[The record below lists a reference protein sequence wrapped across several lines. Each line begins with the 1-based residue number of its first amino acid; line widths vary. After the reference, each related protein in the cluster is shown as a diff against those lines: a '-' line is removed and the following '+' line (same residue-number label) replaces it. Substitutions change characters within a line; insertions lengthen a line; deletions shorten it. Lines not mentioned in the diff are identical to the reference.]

1 MRLGTRA
8 VGRGRYVRRG
18 HPAAGWAAAFLF
30 LAGGLLAAPVLEAQ
44 GTQVG
49 TQFSNWATLTF
60 TSAGTGYTVAS
71 DTVAILVG
79 QVAGVSLQPPRV
91 NSGAPGT
98 AVVFAHTL
106 TNTGNGP
113 DSFTVAAVSARGWPL
128 TLYRDWNGDGLLD
141 AGDSLLTGPVPL
153 GYGAAA
159 SLIAQVAVPAGASP
173 GVSDTVMV
181 TATSRF
187 NPAVTSSVQ
196 DRLDV
201 SASGAVTIG
210 LTKQVDRVTA
220 VTGDVLTYTLA
231 YAASG
236 SGTDSSVTLV
246 DTIPAGASYVAGS
259 MRWNGTPVTDA
270 IGDDA
275 GSFVAAGNG
284 EVVVTVGSVA
294 GGTGGTVTFQAKV
307 DSGPARTVTNRGAA
321 TYVWSGTSSTAPS
334 NIVQTS
340 VLVPALTLTK
350 GLVGPAQAQIGQQV
364 QYTLRYGDATGGASV
379 STVVLSDTL
388 PAGLNYVSATPAPTT
403 VGPVL
408 SWALGNLAP
417 GDTGVVD
424 LMLQVSNTVQDT
436 VWARNVAA
444 LTGSNATPQ
453 SASAPLVA
461 LIGPPTAAI
470 GLDLTA
476 NALEVGIGDV
486 IPYTEVVRNAGS
498 VPISA
503 IRLDNTLP
511 AGGSYARG
519 TAIGADSVLVAGG
532 HLVLVT
538 TAPLAPG
545 ATRTLHYA
553 VALASAS
560 GNLVQVRA
568 IASARAGALQPVS
581 PQAVAWV
588 QVRRAWPMETRAA
601 IGKVWIDRDGTGVQR
616 PTDGGLAGID
626 IWTEDGQV
634 VTTDSTGKFSF
645 ANLRPG
651 RHVFR
656 LDPRTLPADYLIA
669 GEDIQTVESS
679 GWTTPRVDFRVVPV
693 AARDAE
699 APHPA
704 AARQPMP
711 VRQPTDLRQPGAG
724 RPRVDFQFSAVPLGE
739 AGDSGAGWD
748 GAAPRLAGGRHAV
761 VRYQVTVR
769 QPSGTQLDALIGFTP
784 VADSAIVYRD
794 GVEFTR
800 YSWVGRDAIPIPPA
814 RPGAE
819 IRIVAWAS
827 ERRDSATM
835 LLYVIARRDSAMT
848 WPHVVRP
855 VPVARAVVHNPRR
868 PVVLSVWG
876 DAGARDLPPA
886 AAPIASGVTADTVL
900 AARPETVA
908 VAPARTAADR
918 ATEARTS
925 LVRGP
930 GVAIFAPSDG
940 TVLGVDRAY
949 VGVKGERGATVV
961 LYDGAAP
968 IDTAPVRIDGVV
980 DFIAIPLTRGPHRLR
995 ARMKNSWGTER
1006 WDSIAVHVTGLPAKF
1021 AGSASRLALVAD
1033 GHTVAATKVRV
1044 LDAWGVPVVQPA
1056 YVTVSATG
1064 AEPVG
1069 PDADPSSV
1077 GVQRLSDSAGWLVV
1091 SLRPGHEVRRGVL
1104 ELRSGEAKATVPLE
1118 VLPEVRPLTLT
1129 GSGMVGVGASPD
1141 AYGAITA
1148 RGRLDERTSLTLG
1161 VDSRRLNDGQGGF
1174 GRSADPLAE
1183 AQYPILGDASQ
1194 LQTRTASHNWVSAR
1208 LERGFDWAAF
1218 GDLSTTDFASG
1229 LSLAQYRR
1237 AVTGLAAHVTTGA
1250 VTWSG
1255 FGSLTSQSLRQLQIR
1270 GAGISGPYQ
1279 LAADMLPGTEYL
1291 RVETRDLQNPERAVA
1306 TQALN
1311 RFVDYEID
1319 YTSGVVLFKQP
1330 IPAADAYGNPVF
1342 IVATFEAGAGGEQ
1355 RLVAGARAALTVRP
1369 LAAGLRV
1376 DSLRIGITAVNAEQ
1390 AINSYRLVGGD
1401 VRVVRFGG
1409 LDVGAE
1415 IAYAE
1420 QGDSTGVAA
1429 SAKASYR
1436 LFDGAL
1442 SVGAGYMRV
1451 GREFTNPSN
1460 VALQPGL
1467 IEENLKGS
1475 LKLGGTELRAE
1486 HSRQDFE
1493 RLGIGREH
1501 TRVGILQ
1508 TVGSRFQVEAGVAN
1522 DQVSG
1527 SSPTPSDVTAGELKT
1542 KWAATPK
1549 LQFWTEARRH
1559 VSLSGP
1565 DISPDV
1571 MGVGGTYQVAP
1582 AVALEASQRYVSRSD
1597 SLGNYAISSIGV
1609 RTDMGHGTQAW
1620 GSYQLI
1626 GGASGATNAA
1636 VVGLRNRMQLS
1647 SDLAVNVLFE
1657 RRVGVGRA
1665 SLADPV
1671 RALPFLQTEDDY
1683 WSAGAG
1689 LELLPKGARYRLSAR
1704 GEYKDGALQSTRLAT
1719 VAGDIAFDASLALL
1733 TRQEFSQNAR
1743 PGAPLSRQLSSLWGL
1758 AFRPARTDRLNM
1770 LAKFQWTD
1778 ERNPLGAG
1786 VLVSQGA
1793 ERKLIGAAELIWT
1806 PVPTLEIGTRYAI
1819 RRTQADGVYP
1829 DGTPRTLTA
1838 WADYVGSRVNVAL
1851 RPWLSV
1857 RADGRLVLERT
1868 SGATAWDGAPAMVFR
1883 PVNGLEVATGYRFGN
1898 LNDPDFSVRG
1908 GHGMFVTLS
1917 AALTEKVFP
1926 TAAAFW
1932 RRRF

>member
-18 HPAAGWAAAFLF
+18 HPAAAWAAAFLF
-30 LAGGLLAAPVLEAQ
+30 AVGLLAAPALEAQ
-44 GTQVG
+44 GTPAG

-60 TSAGTGYTVAS
+60 TSAGTGDTVAS
-71 DTVAILVG
+71 DTVTILVR

-91 NSGAPGT
+91 TSGAPGT
-98 AVVFAHTL
+98 AAVFVHTL

-113 DSFTVAAVSARGWPL
+113 DSFTVAAVSARGWSVK
-128 TLYRDWNGDGLLD
+128 LYRDWNGDGLLD
-141 AGDSLLTGPVPL
+141 AGDSLLAGPVPL
-153 GYGAAA
+153 GYGASA
-159 SLIAQVAVPAGASP
+159 SLLAQVAIPAGAGL
-173 GVSDTVMV
+173 GVSDTITV
-181 TATSRF
+181 TTTSRF
-187 NPAVTSSVQ
+187 NPAVSSSVQ

-201 SASGAVTIG
+201 SATGAVTIA
-210 LTKQVDRVTA
+210 LTKQVDRLTA

-236 SGTDSSVTLV
+236 SGTDSSVALA

-259 MRWNGTPVTDA
+259 MRWNGTPLTDA
-270 IGDDA
+270 TGDDA
-275 GSFVAAGNG
+275 GSFVAAGTG

-307 DSGPARTVTNRGAA
+307 DSGPPRILTNRGAA
-321 TYVWSGTSSTAPS
+321 TYVWAGTSSTTYS
-334 NIVQTS
+334 NAAQTT
-340 VLVPALTLTK
+340 VLVPALALSK
-350 GLVGPAQAQIGQQV
+350 VLVGPAQAQIGQQV
-364 QYTLRYGDATGGASV
+364 QYRLRYGDGTGGAPV

-388 PAGLNYVSATPAPTT
+388 PAGLNFVSATPAPTS

-408 SWALGNLAP
+408 SWALGTLAA

-424 LMLQVSNTVQDT
+424 LVLQVSNTVQDT

-444 LTGSNATPQ
+444 LTGANATPQ
-453 SASAPLVA
+453 SASAPVVA

-486 IPYTEVVRNAGS
+486 IPYTEVVRNAGI
-498 VPISA
+498 VPISV
-503 IRLDNTLP
+503 IRVDNTLP
-511 AGGSYARG
+511 PGGSYARG
-519 TAIGADSVLVAGG
+519 TAIGADSVQVSGT
-532 HLVLVT
+532 HLILVT

-560 GNLVQVRA
+560 GTLVEVRA
-568 IASARAGALQPVS
+568 TATARAGALQPVS
-581 PQAVAWV
+581 PPAVAWV

-601 IGKVWIDRDGTGVQR
+601 IGKVWIDRGGRGVQG
-616 PTDGGLAGID
+616 PNDAGLAGID

-651 RHVFR
+651 RHTFR
-656 LDPRTLPADYLIA
+656 LDSRTLPADYQIA
-669 GEDIQTVESS
+669 GEDIQSVEAS
-679 GWTTPRVDFRVVPV
+679 GWTTPRVDFRVVP
-693 AARDAE
+693 AATPRA
-699 APHPA
+699 ATAQPA
-704 AARQPMP
+704 APTDRATPARQPAEGAESVGVRPP
-711 VRQPTDLRQPGAG
+711 VN
-724 RPRVDFQFSAVPLGE
+724 FQFAAVPLRE
-739 AGDSGAGWD
+739 AEDSAPGAEPSFVR
-748 GAAPRLAGGRHAV
+748 ARHAV
-761 VRYQVTVR
+761 VRYEVTVR
-769 QPSGTQLDALIGFTP
+769 QPVGAPLDALVTFSP
-784 VADSAIVYRD
+784 LADSAVVYRD

-800 YSWVGRDAIPIPPA
+800 YSWIDNTAIPIPPA
-814 RPGAE
+814 RPGTA

-827 ERRDSATM
+827 QRRDSATM
-835 LLYVIARRDSAMT
+835 WLYVVDRGGAGASWGHVRRPALTAR
-848 WPHVVRP
+848 
-855 VPVARAVVHNPRR
+855 VAVHNPLR
-868 PVVLSVWG
+868 PVVLSMPW
-876 DAGARDLPPA
+876 DAGPPALPSPTAPA
-886 AAPIASGVTADTVL
+886 AAAAAPAALAADTIR
-900 AARPETVA
+900 AAEPVRVT
-908 VAPARTAADR
+908 PARAAADR
-918 ATEARTS
+918 EAERRTS
-925 LVRGP
+925 LVHGP
-930 GVAIFAPSDG
+930 GVEIFAPADG
-940 TVLGVDRAY
+940 VVLGVDRVY

-961 LYDGAAP
+961 LYDGP
-968 IDTAPVRIDGVV
+968 TPVDSAPVRIDGVV

-995 ARMKNSWGTER
+995 ARMKNSWGSER
-1006 WDSIAVHVTGLPAKF
+1006 WDSVAAHVTGLPAKF
-1021 AGSASRLALVAD
+1021 AVSASRLTLMAD
-1033 GHTVAATKVRV
+1033 GHTVTTTNVRV

-1077 GVQRLSDSAGWLVV
+1077 GVQRLSDSTGWLLV
-1091 SLRPGHEVRRGVL
+1091 SLRPGREVRRGVL
-1104 ELRSGEAKATVPLE
+1104 ELKSGDAKATVPLE
-1118 VLPEVRPLTLT
+1118 VLPEVRPLTIT
-1129 GSGMVGVGASPD
+1129 GSGMAGLGASPD

-1148 RGRLDERTSLTLG
+1148 RGRLDDRTSLTLG
-1161 VDSRRLNDGQGGF
+1161 VDSRRLNDGQNVF
-1174 GRSADPLAE
+1174 GRSTDPLAE

-1194 LQTRTASHNWVSAR
+1194 LQVRTASHDWVSAR

-1255 FGSLTSQSLRQLQIR
+1255 FGSLTSQSLGQLQIR

-1291 RVETRDLQNPERAVA
+1291 RVETRDRQNPERAVA
-1306 TQALN
+1306 TLSLT

-1319 YTSGVVLFKQP
+1319 YVSGVVLFKQP

-1342 IVATFEAGAGGEQ
+1342 IVAGFEAAAGGEQ
-1355 RLVAGARAALTVRP
+1355 RLVAGARATLNVRP

-1376 DSLRIGITAVNAEQ
+1376 DSLRIGVTAVHAEQ

-1401 VRVVRFGG
+1401 VRIMRFGG
-1409 LDVGAE
+1409 LDVAAE
-1415 IAYAE
+1415 VAYAE
-1420 QGDSTGVAA
+1420 QGDSTGAAA

-1442 SVGAGYMRV
+1442 NLGVGYMQV

-1467 IEENLKGS
+1467 IEENLKGG
-1475 LKLGGTELRAE
+1475 LKLGGSELRAE
-1486 HSRQDFE
+1486 HSRQSFE
-1493 RLGIGREH
+1493 LLGIDREH

-1508 TVGSRFQVEAGVAN
+1508 SVGSRVQLDAGVAN
-1522 DQVSG
+1522 DQVAG
-1527 SSPTPSDVTAGELKT
+1527 GGPANSDVTAGEFKT
-1542 KWAATPK
+1542 KWAVTPK
-1549 LQFWTEARRH
+1549 LQFWTEARH
-1559 VSLSGP
+1559 HLTLSGP

-1582 AVALEASQRYVSRSD
+1582 TVALEASQRYVSRSD
-1597 SLGNYAISSIGV
+1597 SVGNYAISSLGV
-1609 RTDMGHGTQAW
+1609 RTDLGQGSQAW
-1620 GSYQLI
+1620 GTYQLI

-1647 SDLAVNVLFE
+1647 PDLTVNVLFE
-1657 RRVGVGRA
+1657 RRVGVGHA
-1665 SLADPV
+1665 ALADPV

-1689 LELLPKGARYRLSAR
+1689 LELLPKGGPYRLSAR
-1704 GEYKDGALQSTRLAT
+1704 GEYKDGLLQSTRLAT
-1719 VAGDIAFDASLALL
+1719 VAGDVALGASLALL

-1758 AFRPARTDRLNM
+1758 AFRPTRTDRLNM

-1778 ERNPLGAG
+1778 ERNPLGGG

-1793 ERKLIGAAELIWT
+1793 ERKLIGAAEMIWT
-1806 PVPTLEIGTRYAI
+1806 PVPTLEIGTRYAM

-1838 WADYVGSRVNVAL
+1838 WADYIGSRVNVAL
-1851 RPWLSV
+1851 SPWLSV
-1857 RADGRLVLERT
+1857 RADGRLVMERT
-1868 SGATAWDGAPAMVFR
+1868 SGATAWDGAPALAFR

-1898 LNDPDFSVRG
+1898 LSDPDFSVRG

-1917 AALTEKVFP
+1917 AVLTEKIFP